1 MNLNRK
7 PCIPD
12 GWSGTV
18 RYSDEK
24 ESDSRDVVP
33 IYEVS
38 TSELNQSS
46 VNESGPE
53 SEKVTVAVLEP
64 KSVLSQSSD
73 SSELPFS
80 GLSDLAE
87 QSLSD
92 PAVNATSVVD
102 DTEPTT
108 NITISI
114 VSESDINSETSM
126 MILPSNMI
134 SFTVSNDQAVQQN
147 PDQQTIQ
154 IVPSTATDQQTIQ
167 IVPSTATDQQT
178 IQIVPSTATDQ
189 QTIQIVPSTATDQ
202 QTIQIVPS
210 TATDQQTIQ
219 IVPSTATDQQTI
231 QIVPSTAT
239 DQQTIQIVP
248 STATDQQTIQIVPS
262 IADEP
267 TVISSNQ
274 PETTPATDQKS
285 VAIVPSSQLN
295 TIEIVP
301 QAMSCSGTNQ
311 IQIMT
316 GDSNQVQVIDSSSI
330 QVLKIIFYQLHIMFL

>member
-33 IYEVS
+33 IYKVS
-38 TSELNQSS
+38 TSEANQSS
-46 VNESGPE
+46 ANESGPE

-73 SSELPFS
+73 STELPFS

-87 QSLSD
+87 QSSSD

-134 SFTVSNDQAVQQN
+134 SFTVSNDEAVQQN
-147 PDQQTIQ
+147 P
-154 IVPSTATDQQTIQ
+154 
-167 IVPSTATDQQT
+167 
-178 IQIVPSTATDQ
+178 
-189 QTIQIVPSTATDQ
+189 
-202 QTIQIVPS
+202 
-210 TATDQQTIQ
+210 
-219 IVPSTATDQQTI
+219 
-231 QIVPSTAT
+231 

-267 TVISSNQ
+267 TVITSNQ